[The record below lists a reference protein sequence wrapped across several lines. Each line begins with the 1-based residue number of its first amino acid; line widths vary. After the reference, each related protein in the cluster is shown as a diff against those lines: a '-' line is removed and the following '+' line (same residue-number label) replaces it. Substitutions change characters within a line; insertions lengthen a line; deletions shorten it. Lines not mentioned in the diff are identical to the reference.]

1 MPWQLLGRRTVGEAS
16 VLIYETDD
24 SDFADSTIEALKG
37 AGIDCYTTGGSLR
50 VPYSDPTICIHIREA
65 ADFQKANE
73 ILIKLG
79 AVKEDPDRL
88 PAKCVFALLAAVA
101 VVLALWITSAQ

>member
-1 MPWQLLGRRTVGEAS
+1 

-24 SDFADSTIEALKG
+24 SDFADSVIEALKG
-37 AGIDCYTTGGSLR
+37 ASIDCYATGGSLR

-79 AVKEDPDRL
+79 AVTDDPDRL
-88 PAKCVFALLAAVA
+88 PPKWVFAVLAIAA
-101 VVLALWITSAQ
+101 VVLALWITSAAK